1 MHLEIQCILV
11 VDPNLKKINIMDSFK
26 ERMIAEHKELAERII
41 KLSNFINAN
50 IFQTLEEDE
59 QNDMKEQLRAM
70 VQYRVALERRM
81 RRKNLL

>member
-1 MHLEIQCILV
+1 
-11 VDPNLKKINIMDSFK
+11 MDSFK
-26 ERMIAEHKELAERII
+26 ERMIAEHKELAERIV
-41 KLSNFINAN
+41 KLSNFMNAD
-50 IFQTLEEDE
+50 IFNTLEEDE

>member
-1 MHLEIQCILV
+1 ME
-11 VDPNLKKINIMDSFK
+11 SFK
-26 ERMIAEHKELAERII
+26 ERMIAEHKELAERVI
-41 KLSNFINAN
+41 KLSNFINAD

>member
-1 MHLEIQCILV
+1 
-11 VDPNLKKINIMDSFK
+11 MDAFK
-26 ERMIAEHKELAERII
+26 ERMLTEQKELVERIV
-41 KLSNFINAN
+41 KLSNFINAD

>member
-11 VDPNLKKINIMDSFK
+11 VVLNLKKISKMESFK
-26 ERMIAEHKELAERII
+26 ERMIAEHKELAERVI
-41 KLSNFINAN
+41 KLSNFINAD